1 MNRLECKTVR
11 DLLPLYMDGICS
23 EESQKLVDEHLA
35 QCSDCKKIFEQMN
48 MPVEAPITADEGK
61 SALQRIKKKIRKK
74 YVILAVITAL
84 LAGLWT
90 GLSIFMQLVE
100 TPMSYEEVKVSVV
113 QDKKTPTKYNLTFS
127 GPSYEGLYGEAELV
141 AENEQYEYLAEVIH
155 CTSSMW
161 SRTFKRK
168 PMKNEVTMTFSSDPE
183 ESVDGVTQFED
194 GREQKMRTVAAYYQA
209 TPGSPRYLLWVSDD
223 FKDRVYRQID
233 EWNAVAGER
242 IVKADQ

>member
-1 MNRLECKTVR
+1 
-11 DLLPLYMDGICS
+11 MDGICS

-127 GPSYEGLYGEAELV
+127 GPSYECLYGEAELV

-161 SRTFKRK
+161 SRTF
-168 PMKNEVTMTFSSDPE
+168 
-183 ESVDGVTQFED
+183 
-194 GREQKMRTVAAYYQA
+194 
-209 TPGSPRYLLWVSDD
+209 
-223 FKDRVYRQID
+223 
-233 EWNAVAGER
+233 
-242 IVKADQ
+242 